1 MKKILLSL
9 SLVSIILF
17 IAGCNCN
24 ESPEPVDEVH
34 DTTQNQ
40 SIYVLSGD
48 KHFLKEYEPLC
59 ENGDINVVVEIPAG
73 TLEKWE
79 VDKKEGNMK
88 LEFVDEKPRIVQYL
102 AYPGNYGMIPQ
113 TLLPKELGGDGDP
126 LDVIVLGDASPL
138 GSVIQCKVIGVLVM
152 FDRGEQDDKLIA
164 VKKDSPFYNLN
175 SIEELDKKFIGVSD
189 IISIWFANYKGP
201 GKIEVVGF
209 EEKQIADEILQTS
222 IDEFQK
228 AN

>member
-1 MKKILLSL
+1 MKKYTFALIL
-9 SLVSIILF
+9 VPIIVF
-17 IAGCNCN
+17 FAGCNCK
-24 ESPEPVDEVH
+24 ESPAPAVIDN
-34 DTTQNQ
+34 DTIQNQ
-40 SIYVLSGD
+40 SIYVLTGE
-48 KHFLKEYEPLC
+48 KHFLKEYEPVC
-59 ENGDINVVVEIPAG
+59 ENGDVNVVVEIPAG

-126 LDVIVLGDASPL
+126 LDVIVLGDASPR
-138 GSVIQCKVIGVLVM
+138 GSVIQCKVIGVLIM

-164 VKKDSPFYNLN
+164 VKKDSPFYSIN
-175 SIEELDKKFIGVSD
+175 SIAELDEKFVGVSQ
-189 IISIWFANYKGP
+189 IISTWFANYKGP
-201 GKIEVVGF
+201 GKIEVVGY
-209 EEKQIADEILQTS
+209 EEKEIADEILKTS

>member
-1 MKKILLSL
+1 MKKILLAL
-9 SLVSIILF
+9 GLVSIVLLIS
-17 IAGCNCN
+17 GCNCN
-24 ESPEPVDEVH
+24 ESPANIVSVQ

-40 SIYVLSGD
+40 SIYVLSGE

-126 LDVIVLGDASPL
+126 LDVIVLGDSSPR

-164 VKKDSPFYNLN
+164 VKKDSPFYDIN
-175 SIEELDKKFIGVSD
+175 SIAELDEKFIGVSE

-209 EEKQIADEILQTS
+209 EEKQTADNILKTS
-222 IDEFQK
+222 IEEFEK
-228 AN
+228 IH